1 MKQYISELMKG
12 EWGLTGSMLCRIGIA
27 AILGGLIGLE
37 REKANQTAGL
47 RTHILICLGAVLVMC
62 TGEHIFEVYSGKSS
76 IDPARLGA
84 QVVSGI
90 GVLCAGTIM
99 KEGSTI
105 KGLTTAT
112 GLWCSACIGLA
123 VGSGN
128 VIPAVVVTLIAL
140 AVLHLLRYLENRDG
154 RKQTSA
160 CLKIT
165 LENGVAVERATM
177 WLWERQ
183 YMTELLRLE
192 RCATGSVILYC
203 SLKAMNP
210 QQRLEMMVE
219 LSRLEGIEVVVTQTG
234 EEAS

>member
-1 MKQYISELMKG
+1 MTVD
-12 EWGLTGSMLCRIGIA
+12 WGLTVTMLFRIGIA

-37 REKANQTAGL
+37 REKANHTAGL

-62 TGEHIFEVYSGKSS
+62 TGEHIFEVYTGKSN

-128 VIPAVVVTLIAL
+128 VIPAAGVTLIVL
-140 AVLHLLRYLENRDG
+140 VVLHLLRYLEKRDEG
-154 RKQTSA
+154 NQTSA
-160 CLKIT
+160 CIKLT
-165 LENGVAVERATM
+165 LESSVDAERAAM
-177 WLWERQ
+177 WLRERQ
-183 YMTELLRLE
+183 CMAEVLRLE
-192 RCATGSVILYC
+192 QCATGSVIMYC
-203 SLKAMNP
+203 RLKPMNP
-210 QQRLEMMVE
+210 QQRLELVTQ
-219 LSRLEGIEVVVTQTG
+219 LSRLEGIEVVVTQPG
-234 EEAS
+234 EDAS

>member
-1 MKQYISELMKG
+1 M
-12 EWGLTGSMLCRIGIA
+12 
-27 AILGGLIGLE
+27 
-37 REKANQTAGL
+37 

-128 VIPAVVVTLIAL
+128 VIPAAGVTLIAL
-140 AVLHLLRYLENRDG
+140 VVLQLLRYLEKRGDRN
-154 RKQTSA
+154 QTSA
-160 CLKIT
+160 CIKLT
-165 LENGVAVERATM
+165 FESSVAAERAAM
-177 WLWERQ
+177 WLRERQ
-183 YMTELLRLE
+183 CMAEVLRLE
-192 RCATGSVILYC
+192 RCAAGGVFMC
-203 SLKAMNP
+203 CRLKPMNP
-210 QQRLEMMVE
+210 KQRFDLLTQ
-219 LSRLEGIEVVVTQTG
+219 LSGLEGMRAVEIQPG
-234 EEAS
+234 EDATRGV